1 MSELNDTATN
11 IYNRLASAPTFH
23 PAGADLFTDWNM
35 QAGDVVTVKAGTDSY
50 NVPIYNMRLHWAG
63 DSKIEVESTGNPER
77 EPLPAIK
84 RREYASGA
92 SAYGGI
98 KSLGGA
104 LATTASVLR
113 SEISSSNSLIY
124 TVVQQTETELRAE
137 MHNIESDMQGEIVA
151 TAQALHIEY
160 STANSQIYSTINITA
175 TSLRTEYSNAESGLY
190 SSIEQTASQIRTEVH
205 TADYAMQSE
214 IVQNASQIALRV
226 KNGDVATELA
236 VECGNVSISNGNLVV
251 DGYITSSGL
260 STAIANMG
268 TVDVSALRA
277 SGNIT
282 ASGAVYGSGIYLG
295 SSAPYTSVGGAV
307 ASFGT
312 ATASGGSITI
322 PTTTLAGTAG
332 PSINFNIADTQYYKN
347 GVSAAWTNAANTA
360 RINNSYD
367 GPGDSSITL
376 SSGESVSVYAQVKAN
391 SSAVIYTT
399 VGTVTVT
406 ASGGGSSDFQLG
418 SVKTRN
424 ANAIGAS
431 VYVNYYL
438 NGSWHSETKTVQQE

>member
-23 PAGADLFTDWNM
+23 PAGADLFTDWNL
-35 QAGDVVTVKAGTDSY
+35 QAGDVVTVKSGTDSY
-50 NVPIYNMRLHWAG
+50 SVPIYNMRLHWAG
-63 DSKIEVESTGNPER
+63 DSKIDVESTGNPER

-104 LATTASVLR
+104 LATATSVLR

-226 KNGDVATELA
+226 KSSELTTELDIQL
-236 VECGNVSISNGNLVV
+236 GNVIVRDGNLIVE
-251 DGYITSSGL
+251 GYITADGL

-268 TVDVSALRA
+268 TVDVSALRCA
-277 SGNIT
+277 GNIT
-282 ASGAVYGSGIYLG
+282 ASGAVTGSGLYISGG
-295 SSAPYTSVGGAV
+295 SGQASTSVGGAI
-307 ASFGT
+307 ASFGST
-312 ATASGGSITI
+312 SASGGTITI
-322 PTTTLAGTAG
+322 PWTKLDGTTGN
-332 PSINFNIADTQYYKN
+332 INFNIADTQYYKD
-347 GVSAAWTNAANTA
+347 GVSAKQVGANSFIVYNESADTTNYRVYFNIEAIANDGTIYVSN
-360 RINNSYD
+360 RQYVDYPSGSSYSSVGYHDWYWDDGD
-367 GPGDSSITL
+367 GPVHY
-376 SSGESVSVYAQVKAN
+376 GEARLYVRN
-391 SSAVIYTT
+391 S
-399 VGTVTVT
+399 
-406 ASGGGSSDFQLG
+406 
-418 SVKTRN
+418 
-424 ANAIGAS
+424 
-431 VYVNYYL
+431 
-438 NGSWHSETKTVQQE
+438 